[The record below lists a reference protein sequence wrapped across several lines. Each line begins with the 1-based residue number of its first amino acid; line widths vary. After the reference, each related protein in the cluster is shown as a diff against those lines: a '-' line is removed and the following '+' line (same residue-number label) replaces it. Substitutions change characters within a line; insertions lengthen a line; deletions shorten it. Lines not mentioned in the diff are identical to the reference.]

1 MQILIGRL
9 TADAKINQLKDGRAV
24 TNFSIA
30 LSSSFK
36 ARNGELKKNTTYV
49 SCSYWLNSNLAN
61 SLTKSTLVELE
72 GSISINLYL
81 NHQGEAMATLKF
93 HVNQIKFPGNPELT
107 HKSTSL
113 EKYPVNGK
121 GCEEHLPS

>member
-30 LSSSFK
+30 LNSTFK
-36 ARNGELKKNTTYV
+36 TKEGELKKTTTYV
-49 SCSYWLNSNLAN
+49 NCAYWINSNLAK

-72 GSISINLYL
+72 GSISINLYF
-81 NHQGEAMATLKF
+81 NSQREAKATLNL
-93 HVNQIKFPGNPELT
+93 HVNQIRFPGNPHLNS
-107 HKSTSL
+107 KS
-113 EKYPVNGK
+113 KPKRGV
-121 GCEEHLPS
+121 

>member
-30 LSSSFK
+30 LNSSFK

-49 SCSYWLNSNLAN
+49 SCSYWLNSNLAT

-72 GSISINLYL
+72 GSISINFYF

-107 HKSTSL
+107 GKSRLTKKYSVN
-113 EKYPVNGK
+113 EKK
-121 GCEEHLPS
+121 SEEDLPF